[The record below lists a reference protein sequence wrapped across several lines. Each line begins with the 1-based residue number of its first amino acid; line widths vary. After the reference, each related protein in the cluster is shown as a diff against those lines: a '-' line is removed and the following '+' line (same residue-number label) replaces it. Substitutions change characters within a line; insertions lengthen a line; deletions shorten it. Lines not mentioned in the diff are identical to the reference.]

1 MFLQESC
8 AEVACDDAEEGAE
21 MGDHPLPSPSSPGF
35 SGEASPKTQFSLFIT
50 KSVCAVCV
58 GFCSV
63 GVESVVLGGG
73 LKPRKHLVHSYI
85 PRTPLSLG
93 VRRLHPAPECGPLGR
108 KTIWE

>member
-1 MFLQESC
+1 MQRWHVMMQRRELRWVIIHC
-8 AEVACDDAEEGAE
+8 LP
-21 MGDHPLPSPSSPGF
+21 HPRLAFRERPH
-35 SGEASPKTQFSLFIT
+35 PKPNFLFIT
-50 KSVCAVCV
+50 KSVRAVCV